1 MMTDKQKKKTQNSIE
16 EKRMNY
22 IKIAVIIAIA
32 VASFFVIRN
41 ITLEEIKAW
50 VLGHGA
56 WAAVIYVATF
66 VILPIFFFPV
76 PVIVLAGG
84 TIFGLFKGSL
94 YTMIGVLINTPIMY
108 FIGRFLLKDFVHKFV
123 NNHMSAKLRSA
134 LESTNQKVLSLVL
147 FIIRL
152 SPIFSYNLVNYISGV
167 TEINFQPYI
176 LTTIAGVLPGVIVF
190 INIGENV
197 LNVGSKEFFI
207 SLSFLLL
214 LVVISAI
221 ISKLF
226 LKNEHEK

>member
-1 MMTDKQKKKTQNSIE
+1 MTDKQKKKTQNSIE

-32 VASFFVIRN
+32 VASIFVVRN
-41 ITLEEIKAW
+41 ISLEEIKTW

-56 WAAVIYVATF
+56 WAAVIYIATF
-66 VILPIFFFPV
+66 VVLPIFFFPV

-84 TIFGLFKGSL
+84 TIFGLFKGTL

-108 FIGRFLLKDFVHKFV
+108 FIGRFLLKDFVHNFV
-123 NNHMSAKLRSA
+123 NNHMSEKLRNV
-134 LESTNQKVLSLVL
+134 LQSTNQKVLALVL

-167 TEINFQPYI
+167 TEIKFLPYI

-190 INIGENV
+190 INIGETV

-207 SLSFLLL
+207 SLSFLLV
-214 LVVISAI
+214 LVIISAI

-226 LKNEHEK
+226 LKNEEND

>member
-1 MMTDKQKKKTQNSIE
+1 MTDKQKKKTQNSIE

-32 VASFFVIRN
+32 VASFFVVRN
-41 ITLEEIKAW
+41 ISLEEIKTW

-56 WAAVIYVATF
+56 WAAVIYIATF
-66 VILPIFFFPV
+66 VVLPIFFFPV

-84 TIFGLFKGSL
+84 TIFGLFKGTL

-108 FIGRFLLKDFVHKFV
+108 FIGRFLLKDFVHNFV
-123 NNHMSAKLRSA
+123 DNHMSEKLRNA
-134 LESTNQKVLSLVL
+134 LKSTNQKVLALVL

-167 TEINFQPYI
+167 TEIKFLPYI

-207 SLSFLLL
+207 SLSFLLV
-214 LVVISAI
+214 LVIISAI
-221 ISKLF
+221 ISKIF
-226 LKNEHEK
+226 LKNEEND

>member
-1 MMTDKQKKKTQNSIE
+1 MTDKQKKKTQNSIE

-32 VASFFVIRN
+32 VASFFVVRN
-41 ITLEEIKAW
+41 ISLEEIKTW

-56 WAAVIYVATF
+56 WAAVIYIATF
-66 VILPIFFFPV
+66 VVLPIFFFPV

-84 TIFGLFKGSL
+84 TIFGLFKGTL
-94 YTMIGVLINTPIMY
+94 YTMIGVLVNTPIMY
-108 FIGRFLLKDFVHKFV
+108 FIGRFLLKDFVHNFV
-123 NNHMSAKLRSA
+123 DNHMSEKLRNA
-134 LESTNQKVLSLVL
+134 LKSTNQKVLALVL

-167 TEINFQPYI
+167 TEINFLPYI

-207 SLSFLLL
+207 SLSFLLV
-214 LVVISAI
+214 LVIISAI

-226 LKNEHEK
+226 LKNEEND

>member
-1 MMTDKQKKKTQNSIE
+1 MTDKQKKKMQNSIE

-32 VASFFVIRN
+32 VASFFVVRN
-41 ITLEEIKAW
+41 ISLEEIKTW

-56 WAAVIYVATF
+56 WAEVIYIATF
-66 VILPIFFFPV
+66 VVLPIFFFPV

-84 TIFGLFKGSL
+84 TIFGLFKGTL

-108 FIGRFLLKDFVHKFV
+108 FIGRFLLKDFVHNFV
-123 NNHMSAKLRSA
+123 NNHMSEKLRNA
-134 LESTNQKVLSLVL
+134 LKSTNQKVLALVL

-167 TEINFQPYI
+167 TGIKFLPYI

-207 SLSFLLL
+207 SLSFLLV
-214 LVVISAI
+214 LVIISAI

-226 LKNEHEK
+226 LKNEEND

>member
-1 MMTDKQKKKTQNSIE
+1 MTDKQKKKTQNSIE

-32 VASFFVIRN
+32 VASFFVVRN
-41 ITLEEIKAW
+41 ISLEEIKTW

-56 WAAVIYVATF
+56 WAAVIYIATF
-66 VILPIFFFPV
+66 VVLPIFFFPV

-84 TIFGLFKGSL
+84 TIFGLFKGTL

-108 FIGRFLLKDFVHKFV
+108 FIGRFLLKDFVHNFV
-123 NNHMSAKLRSA
+123 DNHMSEKLRNA
-134 LESTNQKVLSLVL
+134 LKSTNQKVLALVL

-167 TEINFQPYI
+167 TEIKFLPYI

-207 SLSFLLL
+207 SLSFLLV
-214 LVVISAI
+214 LVIISAI

-226 LKNEHEK
+226 LKNEEND

>member
-1 MMTDKQKKKTQNSIE
+1 MTDNKKENQESSIE

-32 VASFFVIRN
+32 VASFFVVRN
-41 ITLEEIKAW
+41 ISLEEIKTW

-56 WAAVIYVATF
+56 WAAVIYIATF
-66 VILPIFFFPV
+66 VVLPIFFFPV

-108 FIGRFLLKDFVHKFV
+108 FIGRFLLKDFVHRFV

-167 TEINFQPYI
+167 TEINFLPYI

>member
-1 MMTDKQKKKTQNSIE
+1 MTDKQKKKTQNSIE

-32 VASFFVIRN
+32 VASFFVVRN
-41 ITLEEIKAW
+41 ISLEEIKTW

-56 WAAVIYVATF
+56 WAAVIYIATF
-66 VILPIFFFPV
+66 AVLPIFFFPV

-84 TIFGLFKGSL
+84 TIFGLFKGTL

-108 FIGRFLLKDFVHKFV
+108 FIGRFLLKDFVHNFV
-123 NNHMSAKLRSA
+123 NNHMSEKLRNA
-134 LESTNQKVLSLVL
+134 LQSTNQKVLALVL

-167 TEINFQPYI
+167 TEIKFLPYI

-207 SLSFLLL
+207 SLSFLLV
-214 LVVISAI
+214 LVIISAI

-226 LKNEHEK
+226 LKNEEND

>member
-1 MMTDKQKKKTQNSIE
+1 MTDKQKKKTQNSIE

-32 VASFFVIRN
+32 VASFFVVRN
-41 ITLEEIKAW
+41 ISLEEIKTW

-56 WAAVIYVATF
+56 WAAVIYIATF
-66 VILPIFFFPV
+66 VVLPIFFFPV

-108 FIGRFLLKDFVHKFV
+108 FIGRFLLKDFVHRFV

-167 TEINFQPYI
+167 TEINFLPYI

>member
-1 MMTDKQKKKTQNSIE
+1 MTDNKKENQESSIE

-41 ITLEEIKAW
+41 ISLEEIKAW

-167 TEINFQPYI
+167 TEINFLPYI

-197 LNVGSKEFFI
+197 LKVGSKEFFI

-214 LVVISAI
+214 LVLISAI

>member
-1 MMTDKQKKKTQNSIE
+1 MTDKQKKKTQNSIE

-22 IKIAVIIAIA
+22 IKISVIIAIA
-32 VASFFVIRN
+32 VASFFVVRN
-41 ITLEEIKAW
+41 ISLEEIKTW

-56 WAAVIYVATF
+56 WAAVIYIATF
-66 VILPIFFFPV
+66 VVLPIFFFPV

-84 TIFGLFKGSL
+84 TIFGLFKGTL

-108 FIGRFLLKDFVHKFV
+108 FIGRFLLKDFVHNFV
-123 NNHMSAKLRSA
+123 NNHMSEKLRNA
-134 LESTNQKVLSLVL
+134 LKSTNQKVLALVL

-167 TEINFQPYI
+167 TEIKFLPYI

-207 SLSFLLL
+207 SLSFLLV
-214 LVVISAI
+214 LVIISAI

-226 LKNEHEK
+226 LKNEEND

>member
-1 MMTDKQKKKTQNSIE
+1 MTDNKKENQESSIE

-32 VASFFVIRN
+32 VASFFVVRN
-41 ITLEEIKAW
+41 ISLEEIKTW

-56 WAAVIYVATF
+56 WAAVIYIATF

-167 TEINFQPYI
+167 TEINFLPYI

>member
-1 MMTDKQKKKTQNSIE
+1 MTDKQKKKTQNSIE

-32 VASFFVIRN
+32 VASFFVVRN
-41 ITLEEIKAW
+41 ISLEEIKTW

-56 WAAVIYVATF
+56 WAAVIYIATF
-66 VILPIFFFPV
+66 VVLPIFFFPV

-84 TIFGLFKGSL
+84 TIFGLFKGTL

-108 FIGRFLLKDFVHKFV
+108 FIGRFLLKDFVHNFV
-123 NNHMSAKLRSA
+123 NNHMSEKLRNA
-134 LESTNQKVLSLVL
+134 LKSTNQKVLALVL

-167 TEINFQPYI
+167 TEIKFLPYI

-207 SLSFLLL
+207 SLSFLLV
-214 LVVISAI
+214 LVIISAI

-226 LKNEHEK
+226 LKNEENG

>member
-1 MMTDKQKKKTQNSIE
+1 MTDKQKKKTQNSIE
-16 EKRMNY
+16 EKKMNY

-32 VASFFVIRN
+32 VASIFVVRKIS
-41 ITLEEIKAW
+41 LEEIKTW
-50 VLGHGA
+50 VLSHGA
-56 WAAVIYVATF
+56 WAAVIYIATF
-66 VILPIFFFPV
+66 VVLPIFFFPV

-84 TIFGLFKGSL
+84 TIFGLFKGTL

-108 FIGRFLLKDFVHKFV
+108 FIGRFLLKDFVHNFV
-123 NNHMSAKLRSA
+123 NNHMSEKLRNA
-134 LESTNQKVLSLVL
+134 LQSTNQKVLALVL

-167 TEINFQPYI
+167 TEIKFLPYI

-207 SLSFLLL
+207 SLSFLLV
-214 LVVISAI
+214 LVIISAI
-221 ISKLF
+221 ISKIF
-226 LKNEHEK
+226 LKNEEND

>member
-1 MMTDKQKKKTQNSIE
+1 MTDNKKENQESSIE

-32 VASFFVIRN
+32 VASFFVVRN
-41 ITLEEIKAW
+41 ISLEEIKTW

-56 WAAVIYVATF
+56 WAAVIYIATF
-66 VILPIFFFPV
+66 VVLPIFFFPV

-167 TEINFQPYI
+167 TEINFLPYI

-226 LKNEHEK
+226 LKNEHDK

>member
-1 MMTDKQKKKTQNSIE
+1 MTDKQKKKTQNSIE

-32 VASFFVIRN
+32 VASFFVVRN
-41 ITLEEIKAW
+41 ISLEEIKTW
-50 VLGHGA
+50 VIGHGA
-56 WAAVIYVATF
+56 WAAVIYIATF
-66 VILPIFFFPV
+66 VVLPIFFFPV

-84 TIFGLFKGSL
+84 TIFGLFKGTL

-108 FIGRFLLKDFVHKFV
+108 FIGRFLLKDFVHNFV
-123 NNHMSAKLRSA
+123 DNHMSEKLRKA
-134 LESTNQKVLSLVL
+134 LKSTNQKVLALVL

-167 TEINFQPYI
+167 TEIKFLPYI

-207 SLSFLLL
+207 SLSFLLV
-214 LVVISAI
+214 LVFISAI

-226 LKNEHEK
+226 LKNEEND

>member
-1 MMTDKQKKKTQNSIE
+1 MTDKQKKKTQNSIE
-16 EKRMNY
+16 EKKMNY

-32 VASFFVIRN
+32 VASIFVVRKIS
-41 ITLEEIKAW
+41 LEEIKTW

-56 WAAVIYVATF
+56 WAAVIYIATF
-66 VILPIFFFPV
+66 VVLPIFFFPV

-84 TIFGLFKGSL
+84 TIFGLFKGTL

-108 FIGRFLLKDFVHKFV
+108 FIGRFLLKDFVHNFV
-123 NNHMSAKLRSA
+123 DNHMSEKLRKA
-134 LESTNQKVLSLVL
+134 LKSTNQKVLALVL

-167 TEINFQPYI
+167 TEIKFLPYI

-207 SLSFLLL
+207 SLSFLLV
-214 LVVISAI
+214 LVIISAI
-221 ISKLF
+221 ISKIF
-226 LKNEHEK
+226 LKNEEND

>member
-1 MMTDKQKKKTQNSIE
+1 MTDKQKKKTQNSIE
-16 EKRMNY
+16 EKKMNY

-32 VASFFVIRN
+32 VASIFVVRKIS
-41 ITLEEIKAW
+41 LEEIKTW

-56 WAAVIYVATF
+56 WAAVIYIATF
-66 VILPIFFFPV
+66 VVLPIFFFPV

-84 TIFGLFKGSL
+84 TIFGLFKGTL

-108 FIGRFLLKDFVHKFV
+108 FIGRFLLKDFVHNFV
-123 NNHMSAKLRSA
+123 DNHMSEKLRNA
-134 LESTNQKVLSLVL
+134 LQSTNQKVLALVL

-167 TEINFQPYI
+167 TEIKFLPYI

-207 SLSFLLL
+207 SLSFLLV
-214 LVVISAI
+214 LVIISAI

-226 LKNEHEK
+226 LKNEEND

>member
-1 MMTDKQKKKTQNSIE
+1 MTDKQKKKTQNSIE

-32 VASFFVIRN
+32 VASFFVVRN
-41 ITLEEIKAW
+41 ISLEEIKTW

-56 WAAVIYVATF
+56 WAAVIYIATF
-66 VILPIFFFPV
+66 VVLPIFFFPV

-84 TIFGLFKGSL
+84 TIFGLFKGTL
-94 YTMIGVLINTPIMY
+94 YTMIGVIINTPIMY
-108 FIGRFLLKDFVHKFV
+108 FIGRFLLKDFVHNFV
-123 NNHMSAKLRSA
+123 DNHMSEKLRNA
-134 LESTNQKVLSLVL
+134 LKSTNQKVLALVL

-167 TEINFQPYI
+167 TEIKFLPYI

-207 SLSFLLL
+207 SLSFLLV
-214 LVVISAI
+214 LVIISAI

-226 LKNEHEK
+226 LKNEEND

>member
-1 MMTDKQKKKTQNSIE
+1 MTDKQKKKTQNSIE

-41 ITLEEIKAW
+41 ISLEEIKTW

-167 TEINFQPYI
+167 TEINFLPYI

-197 LNVGSKEFFI
+197 LKVGSKEFFI

>member
-1 MMTDKQKKKTQNSIE
+1 MTDKQKKKTQNSIE

-32 VASFFVIRN
+32 VASFFVVRN
-41 ITLEEIKAW
+41 ISLEEIKAW

-56 WAAVIYVATF
+56 WAAVIYIATF

-167 TEINFQPYI
+167 TEINFLPYI

-197 LNVGSKEFFI
+197 LKVGSKEFFI

>member
-1 MMTDKQKKKTQNSIE
+1 MTDNKKENQESSIE

-41 ITLEEIKAW
+41 ISLEEIKAW

-108 FIGRFLLKDFVHKFV
+108 FIGRFLLKDFVHRFV

-167 TEINFQPYI
+167 TEINFLPYI

>member
-1 MMTDKQKKKTQNSIE
+1 MTDKQKKKTQSSIE

-41 ITLEEIKAW
+41 ISLEEIKSW

-167 TEINFQPYI
+167 TEINFFPYI

-197 LNVGSKEFFI
+197 LKVGSKEFFI

>member
-1 MMTDKQKKKTQNSIE
+1 MTDKQKKKTQNSIE

-32 VASFFVIRN
+32 VASIFVVRN
-41 ITLEEIKAW
+41 ISLEEIKTW

-56 WAAVIYVATF
+56 WAAVIYIATF
-66 VILPIFFFPV
+66 VVLPIFFFPV

-84 TIFGLFKGSL
+84 TIFGLFKGTL

-108 FIGRFLLKDFVHKFV
+108 FIGRFLLKDFVHNFV
-123 NNHMSAKLRSA
+123 DNHMSEKLRNA
-134 LESTNQKVLSLVL
+134 LKSTNQKVLALVL

-167 TEINFQPYI
+167 TEIKFLPYI

-207 SLSFLLL
+207 SLSFLLV
-214 LVVISAI
+214 LVIISAI
-221 ISKLF
+221 ISKIF
-226 LKNEHEK
+226 LKNEENN

>member
-1 MMTDKQKKKTQNSIE
+1 MTDRQKKKTQNSIE

-41 ITLEEIKAW
+41 ISLEEIKAW

-108 FIGRFLLKDFVHKFV
+108 FIGRFLLKDFVHRFV

-167 TEINFQPYI
+167 TEINFLPYI

-197 LNVGSKEFFI
+197 LKVGSKEFFI

>member
-1 MMTDKQKKKTQNSIE
+1 MTDKQKKKTQNRIE

-32 VASFFVIRN
+32 VASFFVVRN
-41 ITLEEIKAW
+41 ISLEEIKTW

-56 WAAVIYVATF
+56 WAAVIYIATF
-66 VILPIFFFPV
+66 VVLPIFFFPV

-84 TIFGLFKGSL
+84 TIFGLFKGTL

-108 FIGRFLLKDFVHKFV
+108 FIGRFLLKDFVHNFV
-123 NNHMSAKLRSA
+123 NNHMSEKLRNA
-134 LESTNQKVLSLVL
+134 LQSTNQKVLALVL

-167 TEINFQPYI
+167 TEIKFLPYI

-207 SLSFLLL
+207 SLSFLLV
-214 LVVISAI
+214 LVIISAI

-226 LKNEHEK
+226 LKNEEND

>member
-1 MMTDKQKKKTQNSIE
+1 MTDKQKKKTQNSIE

-32 VASFFVIRN
+32 VASIFVVRKIS
-41 ITLEEIKAW
+41 LEEIKAW

-56 WAAVIYVATF
+56 WAAVIYIATF
-66 VILPIFFFPV
+66 VVLPIFFFPV

-84 TIFGLFKGSL
+84 TIFGLFKGTL

-108 FIGRFLLKDFVHKFV
+108 FIGRFLLKDFVHNFV
-123 NNHMSAKLRSA
+123 DNHMSEKLRNA
-134 LESTNQKVLSLVL
+134 LKSTNQKVLALVL

-167 TEINFQPYI
+167 TEIKFLPYI

-207 SLSFLLL
+207 SLSFLLV
-214 LVVISAI
+214 LVIISAI
-221 ISKLF
+221 ISKIF
-226 LKNEHEK
+226 LKNEEND

>member
-1 MMTDKQKKKTQNSIE
+1 MTDKQKKKTQSSIE

-41 ITLEEIKAW
+41 ISLEEIKSW

-134 LESTNQKVLSLVL
+134 LESTNQKILSLVL

-167 TEINFQPYI
+167 TEINFFPYI

-197 LNVGSKEFFI
+197 LKVGSKEFFI

>member
-1 MMTDKQKKKTQNSIE
+1 MTDKQKKKTQNSIE

-32 VASFFVIRN
+32 VASFFVVRN
-41 ITLEEIKAW
+41 ISLEEIKTW

-56 WAAVIYVATF
+56 WAAVIYIATF
-66 VILPIFFFPV
+66 VVLPIFFFPV

-84 TIFGLFKGSL
+84 TIFGLFKGTL

-108 FIGRFLLKDFVHKFV
+108 FIGRFLLKDFVHNFV
-123 NNHMSAKLRSA
+123 NNHMSEKLRNA
-134 LESTNQKVLSLVL
+134 LQSTNQKVLALVL

-167 TEINFQPYI
+167 TEIKFLPYI

-207 SLSFLLL
+207 SLSFLLV
-214 LVVISAI
+214 LVIISAI

-226 LKNEHEK
+226 LKNEENG

>member
-1 MMTDKQKKKTQNSIE
+1 MTDKQKKKTQNSIE
-16 EKRMNY
+16 EKKMNY

-32 VASFFVIRN
+32 VASIFVVRKIS
-41 ITLEEIKAW
+41 LEEIKTW

-56 WAAVIYVATF
+56 WAAVIYIATF
-66 VILPIFFFPV
+66 VVLPIFFFPV

-84 TIFGLFKGSL
+84 TIFGLFKGTL

-108 FIGRFLLKDFVHKFV
+108 FIGRFLLKDFVHNFV
-123 NNHMSAKLRSA
+123 DNHMSEKLRKA
-134 LESTNQKVLSLVL
+134 LKSTNQKVLALVL

-167 TEINFQPYI
+167 TEIKFLPYI
-176 LTTIAGVLPGVIVF
+176 LTTIAGVLPGVIIF

-207 SLSFLLL
+207 SLSFLLV
-214 LVVISAI
+214 LVIISAI
-221 ISKLF
+221 ISKIF
-226 LKNEHEK
+226 LKNEEND

>member
-1 MMTDKQKKKTQNSIE
+1 MTDKQKKKTQNSIE

-32 VASFFVIRN
+32 VASFFVVRN
-41 ITLEEIKAW
+41 ISLEEIKTW

-56 WAAVIYVATF
+56 WAAVIYIATF
-66 VILPIFFFPV
+66 VVLPIFFFPV

-84 TIFGLFKGSL
+84 TIFGLFNGTL

-108 FIGRFLLKDFVHKFV
+108 FIGRFLLKDFVHNFV
-123 NNHMSAKLRSA
+123 DNHMSEKLRNA
-134 LESTNQKVLSLVL
+134 LKSTNQKVLALVL

-167 TEINFQPYI
+167 TEIKFLPYI

-207 SLSFLLL
+207 SLSFLLV
-214 LVVISAI
+214 LVIISAI
-221 ISKLF
+221 ISKIF
-226 LKNEHEK
+226 LKNEEND

>member
-1 MMTDKQKKKTQNSIE
+1 MTDNKKENQESSIE

-32 VASFFVIRN
+32 VASFFVVRN
-41 ITLEEIKAW
+41 ISLEEIKTW

-56 WAAVIYVATF
+56 WAAVIYIATF
-66 VILPIFFFPV
+66 VVLPIFFFPV

-84 TIFGLFKGSL
+84 TIFGLFKGTL

-108 FIGRFLLKDFVHKFV
+108 FIGRFLLKDFVHRFV

-134 LESTNQKVLSLVL
+134 LKSTNQKVLSLVL

-167 TEINFQPYI
+167 TEINFFPYI

>member
-1 MMTDKQKKKTQNSIE
+1 MTDKQKKKTQNSIE
-16 EKRMNY
+16 EKRINY

-32 VASFFVIRN
+32 VASFFVVRN
-41 ITLEEIKAW
+41 ISLEEIKTW

-56 WAAVIYVATF
+56 WAAVIYIATF
-66 VILPIFFFPV
+66 VVLPIFFFPV

-84 TIFGLFKGSL
+84 TIFGLFKGTL

-108 FIGRFLLKDFVHKFV
+108 FIGRFLLKDFVHNFV
-123 NNHMSAKLRSA
+123 NNHMSEKLRNA
-134 LESTNQKVLSLVL
+134 LKSTNQKVLALVL

-167 TEINFQPYI
+167 TEIKFLPYI

-207 SLSFLLL
+207 SLSFLLV
-214 LVVISAI
+214 LVIISAI
-221 ISKLF
+221 ISKIF
-226 LKNEHEK
+226 LKNEEND

>member
-1 MMTDKQKKKTQNSIE
+1 MTDKQKKKTQNSIE

-32 VASFFVIRN
+32 VASFFVVRN
-41 ITLEEIKAW
+41 ISLEEIKAW

-167 TEINFQPYI
+167 TEINFLPYI

-197 LNVGSKEFFI
+197 LKVGSKEFFI

>member
-1 MMTDKQKKKTQNSIE
+1 MTDKQKKKTQNSIE

-32 VASFFVIRN
+32 VASFFVVRN
-41 ITLEEIKAW
+41 ISLEEIKTW

-56 WAAVIYVATF
+56 WAAVIYIATF
-66 VILPIFFFPV
+66 VVLPIFFFPV

-84 TIFGLFKGSL
+84 TIFGLFKGTL

-108 FIGRFLLKDFVHKFV
+108 FIGRFLLKDFVHNFV
-123 NNHMSAKLRSA
+123 NNHMSEKLRKA
-134 LESTNQKVLSLVL
+134 LQSTNQKVLALVL

-167 TEINFQPYI
+167 TEIKFLPYI

-207 SLSFLLL
+207 SLSFLLV
-214 LVVISAI
+214 LVIISAI

-226 LKNEHEK
+226 LKNEENG

>member
-1 MMTDKQKKKTQNSIE
+1 MTDNKKENQESSIE

-41 ITLEEIKAW
+41 ISLEEIKAW

-167 TEINFQPYI
+167 TEINFLPYI

-197 LNVGSKEFFI
+197 LKVGSKEFFI

>member
-1 MMTDKQKKKTQNSIE
+1 MTDKQKKKTQNSIE

>member
-1 MMTDKQKKKTQNSIE
+1 MTDNKKKKTQNSIE

-32 VASFFVIRN
+32 VASIFVVRKIS
-41 ITLEEIKAW
+41 LEEIKTW

-56 WAAVIYVATF
+56 WAAVIYIATF
-66 VILPIFFFPV
+66 VVLPIFFFPV

-84 TIFGLFKGSL
+84 TIFGLFKGTL

-108 FIGRFLLKDFVHKFV
+108 FIGRFLLKDFVHNFV
-123 NNHMSAKLRSA
+123 DNHMSEKLRNA
-134 LESTNQKVLSLVL
+134 LKSTNQKVLALVL

-167 TEINFQPYI
+167 TEIKFLPYI

-207 SLSFLLL
+207 SLSFLLV
-214 LVVISAI
+214 LVIISAI
-221 ISKLF
+221 ISKIF
-226 LKNEHEK
+226 LKNEEND

>member
-1 MMTDKQKKKTQNSIE
+1 MTDKQKKKMQNSIE

-32 VASFFVIRN
+32 VASFFVVRN
-41 ITLEEIKAW
+41 ISLEEIKTW

-56 WAAVIYVATF
+56 WAAVIYIATF
-66 VILPIFFFPV
+66 VVLPIFFFPV

-84 TIFGLFKGSL
+84 TIFGLFKGTF

-108 FIGRFLLKDFVHKFV
+108 FIGRFLLKDFVHNFV
-123 NNHMSAKLRSA
+123 DNHMSEKLRNA
-134 LESTNQKVLSLVL
+134 LKSTNQKVLALVL

-167 TEINFQPYI
+167 TEIKFLPYI

-207 SLSFLLL
+207 SLSFLLV
-214 LVVISAI
+214 LVIISAI

-226 LKNEHEK
+226 LKKEEND

>member
-1 MMTDKQKKKTQNSIE
+1 MTDKQKKKTQNSIE

-22 IKIAVIIAIA
+22 IKIAVIIAIV
-32 VASFFVIRN
+32 VASFFVVRN
-41 ITLEEIKAW
+41 ISLEEIKTW

-56 WAAVIYVATF
+56 WAAVIYIATF
-66 VILPIFFFPV
+66 VVLPIFFFPV

-84 TIFGLFKGSL
+84 TIFGLFKGTL

-108 FIGRFLLKDFVHKFV
+108 FIGRFLLKDFVHNFV
-123 NNHMSAKLRSA
+123 DNHMSEKLRNA
-134 LESTNQKVLSLVL
+134 LKSTNQKVLALVL

-167 TEINFQPYI
+167 TEIKFLPYI

-207 SLSFLLL
+207 SLSFLLV
-214 LVVISAI
+214 LVIISAI

-226 LKNEHEK
+226 LKNEEND